1 MARRTRP
8 SLRNGFVYAIVVGER
23 YVKIGCT
30 NDLRKRLD
38 HLQTHNPEPAVL
50 FGAWRADSV
59 TEAKIHRALLDHR
72 VMREWYP
79 WNDAVRREVERFAET
94 HVCVEDVGEIN
105 AANEASNARAA
116 RKGRGRAREILRAAS
131 ASTPTHANR

>member
-1 MARRTRP
+1 MVSDRP
-8 SLRNGFVYAIVVGER
+8 FALVRAHAAALEGHVGDE
-23 YVKIGCT
+23 
-30 NDLRKRLD
+30 L
-38 HLQTHNPEPAVL
+38 
-50 FGAWRADSV
+50 
-59 TEAKIHRALLDHR
+59 RALLDHR